1 MRSLQ
6 EPWVSREHPDVGAND
21 MRTLKDRVSES
32 NGLPA
37 SNGEDPDSHIS
48 VTPLPSG
55 SPEETRRLGLGL
67 VLGVLGLTALLSV
80 TLAITIG
87 PVYISPVT
95 VWHIIASHV
104 FGLSPGDWTAGQDH
118 IVWLIRL
125 PRVLLA
131 GIVGAGLAVVG
142 ATMQAAVRNP
152 LADPYLLGTSSGAS
166 VGAVLVIM
174 LGINFL
180 APYSL
185 SILAFVGAV
194 GSFAIVFAMA
204 QTGGRVSPT
213 RLILAGVATAYALS
227 AITSLI
233 LFMGDERAVRAV
245 LFWMLGTLSGAEWS
259 YLGLPAVALVMG
271 ISFLVL
277 KYRAMNALL
286 AGEETAITLG
296 VDTQSLRRQLLLL
309 TALLTGVMVAVS
321 GAIGFVGL
329 MMPHV
334 VRLIS
339 GADHRLVLPAS
350 ALAGAI
356 FLIWVDVVARTIV
369 QPQEIPVSII
379 TALVGAPFFLWLLR
393 MRRQAH
399 GGQV

>member
-1 MRSLQ
+1 MLR
-6 EPWVSREHPDVGAND
+6 
-21 MRTLKDRVSES
+21 DRVSKS
-32 NGLPA
+32 TGVQA
-37 SNGEDPDSHIS
+37 SNGKERDSQVS
-48 VTPLPSG
+48 VTPHPHASG
-55 SPEETRRLGLGL
+55 SPDETRRMGLGV
-67 VLGVLGLTALLSV
+67 VLGVLGLGALLSI

-95 VWHIIASHV
+95 VWHIIASHTLGV
-104 FGLSPGDWTAGQDH
+104 SPGDWTAGQDH

-142 ATMQAAVRNP
+142 TTMQATVRNP

-194 GSFAIVFAMA
+194 GSFAIVFVMA
-204 QTGGRVSPT
+204 QTRGRVSPT
-213 RLILAGVATAYALS
+213 RLILAGVATAYVLS

-233 LFMGDERAVRAV
+233 LFMGDERAVRGV

-259 YLGLPAVALVMG
+259 YLGLPAAALLVG

-286 AGEETAITLG
+286 AGEETAVTLG
-296 VDTQSLRRQLLLL
+296 VNTQALRCQLLLL

-329 MMPHV
+329 MMPHI
-334 VRLIS
+334 VRLVS

-350 ALAGAI
+350 ALAGSI
-356 FLIWVDVVARTIV
+356 FLIWVDVLARTIV

-393 MRRQAH
+393 WRRQAY

>member
-1 MRSLQ
+1 M
-6 EPWVSREHPDVGAND
+6 G
-21 MRTLKDRVSES
+21 TLRHRVSEPA
-32 NGLPA
+32 GLPP
-37 SNGEDPDSHIS
+37 SNGEDPDSPTS
-48 VTPLPSG
+48 PTPHASR
-55 SPEETRRLGLGL
+55 SPEETRRMGLGV
-67 VLGVLGLTALLSV
+67 VLGVLGLGALMSV
-80 TLAITIG
+80 TFAITIG

-95 VWHIIASHV
+95 VWHIIVSHV
-104 FGLSPGDWTAGQDH
+104 FGLAPGDWTAGQDH

-142 ATMQAAVRNP
+142 ATMQATVRNP

-180 APYSL
+180 APYSP
-185 SILAFVGAV
+185 SILAFAGAV

-213 RLILAGVATAYALS
+213 RLILAGVATAYVLS

-233 LFMGDERAVRAV
+233 LFMGDERAVRGV

-259 YLGLPAVALVMG
+259 YLGLPAAALLVG

-277 KYRAMNALL
+277 NYRAMNALL
-286 AGEETAITLG
+286 AGDETAITLG
-296 VDTQSLRRQLLLL
+296 VNTQALRRQLLLL

-329 MMPHV
+329 MVPHI
-334 VRLIS
+334 VRLVS

-379 TALVGAPFFLWLLR
+379 TALVGGPFILWLLR
-393 MRRQAH
+393 LRRQAY
-399 GGQV
+399 GGQI

>member
-1 MRSLQ
+1 
-6 EPWVSREHPDVGAND
+6 
-21 MRTLKDRVSES
+21 MRTQANRAPETAEMPLRDEEDRATPERSASHAVES
-32 NGLPA
+32 LA
-37 SNGEDPDSHIS
+37 
-48 VTPLPSG
+48 
-55 SPEETRRLGLGL
+55 ETRQLGLAL
-67 VLGVLGLTALLSV
+67 ILGVLGVAVVLSV

-95 VWHIIASHV
+95 VWQIIASHIL
-104 FGLSPGDWTAGQDH
+104 GISPKDWTMGQDH

-142 ATMQAAVRNP
+142 VTMQATVRNP

-194 GSFAIVFAMA
+194 GSFVIVFAIA

-213 RLILAGVATAYALS
+213 RLILAGVATAYVLT

-233 LFMGDERAVRAV
+233 LFLGDERAVRTV
-245 LFWMLGTLSGAEWS
+245 LFWMLGTLSGAKWS
-259 YLGLPAVALVMG
+259 FLGLPAAALLLGV
-271 ISFLVL
+271 SFLVL

-296 VDTQSLRRQLLLL
+296 VDTQGLRRQLLLL
-309 TALLTGVMVAVS
+309 TALITGVMVAVS

-329 MMPHV
+329 MMPHI
-334 VRLIS
+334 VRLLV
-339 GADHRLVLPAS
+339 GTDHRIVLPAS
-350 ALAGAI
+350 ALTGAI
-356 FLIWVDVVARTIV
+356 FLIWVDVAARTVV
-369 QPQEIPVSII
+369 QPQEIPVSVI
-379 TALVGAPFFLWLLR
+379 TALAGAPFFLWLLR
-393 MRRQAH
+393 WRRQAY
-399 GGQV
+399 GGQI

>member
-1 MRSLQ
+1 MQ
-6 EPWVSREHPDVGAND
+6 
-21 MRTLKDRVSES
+21 TLKDRAPDQAEIPREYEEGLASPQKLGPHAPES
-32 NGLPA
+32 PPRLQ
-37 SNGEDPDSHIS
+37 
-48 VTPLPSG
+48 
-55 SPEETRRLGLGL
+55 RLGLGL
-67 VLGVLGLTALLSV
+67 ILTALGIGVVLSI

-87 PVYISPVT
+87 PVYISPIT
-95 VWHIIASHV
+95 VWQIIVSHLL
-104 FGLSPGDWTAGQDH
+104 GLSPGDWTAGQDH

-142 ATMQAAVRNP
+142 VTMQATVRNP

-194 GSFAIVFAMA
+194 GSFVIVFAIA

-213 RLILAGVATAYALS
+213 RLILAGVATAYVLT
-227 AITSLI
+227 AITSLV
-233 LFMGDERAVRAV
+233 LFLGDERAVRSV
-245 LFWMLGTLSGAEWS
+245 LFWMLGTLSGAQWS
-259 YLGLPAVALVMG
+259 FLGLPAAALLVG

-277 KYRAMNALL
+277 KYRPMNALL

-296 VDTQSLRRQLLLL
+296 VDTQGLRRQLLVL
-309 TALLTGVMVAVS
+309 TALITGVMVAVS

-329 MMPHV
+329 MMPHI
-334 VRLIS
+334 VRLVV
-339 GADHRLVLPAS
+339 GADHRIVLPAS
-350 ALAGAI
+350 ALTGAI
-356 FLIWVDVVARTIV
+356 FLIWVDVAARTIV

-379 TALVGAPFFLWLLR
+379 TALIGAPFFLWLLR
-393 MRRQAH
+393 WRRQAY
-399 GGQV
+399 GGQI

>member
-1 MRSLQ
+1 MGMLR
-6 EPWVSREHPDVGAND
+6 
-21 MRTLKDRVSES
+21 DRVSES
-32 NGLPA
+32 TGLPVTD
-37 SNGEDPDSHIS
+37 GEDLDSQILGQL
-48 VTPLPSG
+48 TMIPGLP
-55 SPEETRRLGLGL
+55 RRPGAWALGV
-67 VLGVLGLTALLSV
+67 VLGVLGLAALLSV

-104 FGLSPGDWTAGQDH
+104 LGLSPGDWTAGQDH

-142 ATMQAAVRNP
+142 VTMQATVRNP

-185 SILAFVGAV
+185 SILAFAGAV

-213 RLILAGVATAYALS
+213 RLILAGVATAYVLS

-259 YLGLPAVALVMG
+259 YLGLPAAALLVG

-296 VDTQSLRRQLLLL
+296 VNTQALRRQLLRCDCP
-309 TALLTGVMVAVS
+309 AHRRYG
-321 GAIGFVGL
+321 GGI
-329 MMPHV
+329 
-334 VRLIS
+334 RR
-339 GADHRLVLPAS
+339 HRLR
-350 ALAGAI
+350 
-356 FLIWVDVVARTIV
+356 WVDD
-369 QPQEIPVSII
+369 
-379 TALVGAPFFLWLLR
+379 APYR
-393 MRRQAH
+393 AA
-399 GGQV
+399 GGGG

>member
-1 MRSLQ
+1 
-6 EPWVSREHPDVGAND
+6 
-21 MRTLKDRVSES
+21 MRTLKDRAPEPAEMPHSDEEGRARPEGSASHAAES
-32 NGLPA
+32 
-37 SNGEDPDSHIS
+37 
-48 VTPLPSG
+48 TPEL
-55 SPEETRRLGLGL
+55 RRLGLGL
-67 VLGVLGLTALLSV
+67 ILTVLGAGAVLSV

-87 PVYISPVT
+87 PVYISPIT
-95 VWHIIASHV
+95 VWQIIVSHLL
-104 FGLSPGDWTAGQDH
+104 GMSPGDWTAGQDH

-142 ATMQAAVRNP
+142 VTMQATVRNP

-180 APYSL
+180 EPYSL
-185 SILAFVGAV
+185 SILAFLGAV
-194 GSFAIVFAMA
+194 ISFAIVFAIA

-213 RLILAGVATAYALS
+213 RLILAGVATAYVLT

-233 LFMGDERAVRAV
+233 LFMGDERAVRSV
-245 LFWMLGTLSGAEWS
+245 LFWMLGTLSGAQWS
-259 YLGLPAVALVMG
+259 FLGLPAAALLLG
-271 ISFLVL
+271 ISVLVL

-296 VDTQSLRRQLLLL
+296 VDTQGLRRQLLVL

-329 MMPHV
+329 MMPHI
-334 VRLIS
+334 VRLVVGS
-339 GADHRLVLPAS
+339 DHRIVLPAS
-350 ALAGAI
+350 ALTGAI
-356 FLIWVDVVARTIV
+356 FLIWVDVAARTIV
-369 QPQEIPVSII
+369 QPQEIPVSVI

-393 MRRQAH
+393 WRRQAY
-399 GGQV
+399 GGQI

>member
-1 MRSLQ
+1 MAEDTRTSIDLAPDRTEVPDRHAPADSAAEDGSAPEASSPHTPESQ
-6 EPWVSREHPDVGAND
+6 ED
-21 MRTLKDRVSES
+21 
-32 NGLPA
+32 
-37 SNGEDPDSHIS
+37 
-48 VTPLPSG
+48 
-55 SPEETRRLGLGL
+55 TRRVGLSL
-67 VLGVLGLTALLSV
+67 VVAVLGVAVLLSV
-80 TLAITIG
+80 TLAVTIG
-87 PVYISPVT
+87 PVFISPVT
-95 VWHIIASHV
+95 VWQIIVSHIFGASQ
-104 FGLSPGDWTAGQDH
+104 GDWTAGQDH

-131 GIVGAGLAVVG
+131 GVVGAGLAVVG
-142 ATMQAAVRNP
+142 VAMQATVRNP

-194 GSFAIVFAMA
+194 GSFVIVFAIS

-213 RLILAGVATAYALS
+213 RLILAGVATAYVLT

-233 LFMGDERAVRAV
+233 LFLGDERAVRAV

-259 YLGLPAVALVMG
+259 YLGLPAGALLLG
-271 ISFLVL
+271 ISILVL

-296 VDTQSLRRQLLLL
+296 VDTQGLRRQLLVL

-321 GAIGFVGL
+321 GAIGFIGL
-329 MMPHV
+329 MMPHI
-334 VRLIS
+334 VRLIV
-339 GADHRLVLPAS
+339 GADHRIVLPAS
-350 ALAGAI
+350 ALTGAI
-356 FLIWVDVVARTIV
+356 FLIWVDVAARTVV
-369 QPQEIPVSII
+369 QPQEIPVSVI

-393 MRRQAH
+393 WRRQAY
-399 GGQV
+399 GGQI

>member
-1 MRSLQ
+1 MLR
-6 EPWVSREHPDVGAND
+6 
-21 MRTLKDRVSES
+21 DRVSKS
-32 NGLPA
+32 TGVQA
-37 SNGEDPDSHIS
+37 SNGKEGDLQVS
-48 VTPLPSG
+48 VTPHPHASG
-55 SPEETRRLGLGL
+55 SPEETRRMGLGVVLGALGLG
-67 VLGVLGLTALLSV
+67 ALLSI
-80 TLAITIG
+80 TLAITVG

-95 VWHIIASHV
+95 VWHIIASHTL
-104 FGLSPGDWTAGQDH
+104 GMSPGDWTAGQDH

-142 ATMQAAVRNP
+142 ATMQATVRNP

-194 GSFAIVFAMA
+194 GSFAIVFVMA
-204 QTGGRVSPT
+204 QTRGRVSPT
-213 RLILAGVATAYALS
+213 RLILAGVATAYVLS

-233 LFMGDERAVRAV
+233 LFMGDERAVRGV

-259 YLGLPAVALVMG
+259 YLGLPAAALVVG

-286 AGEETAITLG
+286 AGEETAVTLG
-296 VDTQSLRRQLLLL
+296 VNTQALRCQLLVL

-329 MMPHV
+329 MMPHI
-334 VRLIS
+334 VRLVS

-350 ALAGAI
+350 ALAGSI
-356 FLIWVDVVARTIV
+356 FLIWVDVLARTIV

-393 MRRQAH
+393 WRRHAY

>member
-1 MRSLQ
+1 MGMLR
-6 EPWVSREHPDVGAND
+6 
-21 MRTLKDRVSES
+21 DRVSES
-32 NGLPA
+32 TGLPVTD
-37 SNGEDPDSHIS
+37 GEGLDSQTSSTHHD
-48 VTPLPSG
+48 SG
-55 SPEETRRLGLGL
+55 SPEETRRMALGV
-67 VLGVLGLTALLSV
+67 VLGVLGLAALLSV

-142 ATMQAAVRNP
+142 VTMQATVRNP

-213 RLILAGVATAYALS
+213 RLILAGVATAYVLS

-259 YLGLPAVALVMG
+259 YLGLPAAALLVG

-296 VDTQSLRRQLLLL
+296 VNTQALRRQLLLV

-329 MMPHV
+329 MMPHI
-334 VRLIS
+334 VRMVA

-356 FLIWVDVVARTIV
+356 FLIWVDVIARTIV
-369 QPQEIPVSII
+369 QPQEIPVSVI

-393 MRRQAH
+393 LRRQAY
-399 GGQV
+399 GGQI

>member
-1 MRSLQ
+1 M
-6 EPWVSREHPDVGAND
+6 
-21 MRTLKDRVSES
+21 
-32 NGLPA
+32 GLM
-37 SNGEDPDSHIS
+37 
-48 VTPLPSG
+48 
-55 SPEETRRLGLGL
+55 
-67 VLGVLGLTALLSV
+67 LGVLGVVALLSV

-87 PVYISPVT
+87 PVYISPIT
-95 VWHIIASHV
+95 VWKIVASHIL
-104 FGLSPGDWTAGQDH
+104 GTAPGDWTTGQDH

-142 ATMQAAVRNP
+142 VTMQATVRNP

-166 VGAVLVIM
+166 VGAVIVIM

-185 SILAFVGAV
+185 SLLAFVGAV
-194 GSFAIVFAMA
+194 GSFVIVFAIA

-213 RLILAGVATAYALS
+213 RLILAGVATAYVLT

-233 LFMGDERAVRAV
+233 LFIGDERAIRSV

-259 YLGLPAVALVMG
+259 FLGLPAAALVVG
-271 ISFLVL
+271 ISILIL

-296 VDTQSLRRQLLLL
+296 VDTQALRRQLLLL
-309 TALLTGVMVAVS
+309 TALITGVMVAVS

-329 MMPHV
+329 MMPHI
-334 VRLIS
+334 VRLVV
-339 GADHRLVLPAS
+339 GADHRIVLPAS
-350 ALAGAI
+350 ALTGAI
-356 FLIWVDVVARTIV
+356 FLIWVDVAARTVV

-393 MRRQAH
+393 WRRQAY
-399 GGQV
+399 GGQI

>member
-1 MRSLQ
+1 M
-6 EPWVSREHPDVGAND
+6 
-21 MRTLKDRVSES
+21 
-32 NGLPA
+32 A
-37 SNGEDPDSHIS
+37 SYSTGQ
-48 VTPLPSG
+48 
-55 SPEETRRLGLGL
+55 
-67 VLGVLGLTALLSV
+67 
-80 TLAITIG
+80 
-87 PVYISPVT
+87 PV
-95 VWHIIASHV
+95 
-104 FGLSPGDWTAGQDH
+104 
-118 IVWLIRL
+118 
-125 PRVLLA
+125 
-131 GIVGAGLAVVG
+131 VV
-142 ATMQAAVRNP
+142 
-152 LADPYLLGTSSGAS
+152 
-166 VGAVLVIM
+166 VLVIM

-185 SILAFVGAV
+185 SILAFAGAV

-213 RLILAGVATAYALS
+213 RLILAGVATAYVLS

-259 YLGLPAVALVMG
+259 YLGLPAAALLVG
-271 ISFLVL
+271 VSFLVL
-277 KYRAMNALL
+277 KYRALNALL

-296 VDTQSLRRQLLLL
+296 VNTQALRRQLLLL

-329 MMPHV
+329 MMPHI
-334 VRLIS
+334 VRLVS

-369 QPQEIPVSII
+369 QPQEIPVSVI

-393 MRRQAH
+393 LRRQAY
-399 GGQV
+399 GGQI

>member
-1 MRSLQ
+1 MRDQ
-6 EPWVSREHPDVGAND
+6 
-21 MRTLKDRVSES
+21 VSES
-32 NGLPA
+32 TGLP
-37 SNGEDPDSHIS
+37 NGQAEDLDSRS
-48 VTPLPSG
+48 PATPHG
-55 SPEETRRLGLGL
+55 ARSPEETRRMGLGVILGALGLA
-67 VLGVLGLTALLSV
+67 VLLSI

-104 FGLSPGDWTAGQDH
+104 LGVSPGDWTAGQDH

-131 GIVGAGLAVVG
+131 GIVGAGLSVVG
-142 ATMQAAVRNP
+142 ATMQATVRNP

-185 SILAFVGAV
+185 SILAFAGAV
-194 GSFAIVFAMA
+194 GSFVIVFAMA

-213 RLILAGVATAYALS
+213 RLILAGVATAYVLS

-233 LFMGDERAVRAV
+233 LFLGDERAVRAV
-245 LFWMLGTLSGAEWS
+245 LFWMLGTLSGAKWS
-259 YLGLPAVALVMG
+259 YLGLPAAALLVG

-296 VDTQSLRRQLLLL
+296 VNTQALRRQLLLL

-321 GAIGFVGL
+321 GAVGFVGL
-329 MMPHV
+329 MMPHI
-334 VRLIS
+334 VRLVS

-356 FLIWVDVVARTIV
+356 FLIWVDVIARTIV
-369 QPQEIPVSII
+369 QPQEIPVSVI

-393 MRRQAH
+393 WRRQAY
-399 GGQV
+399 GGQI